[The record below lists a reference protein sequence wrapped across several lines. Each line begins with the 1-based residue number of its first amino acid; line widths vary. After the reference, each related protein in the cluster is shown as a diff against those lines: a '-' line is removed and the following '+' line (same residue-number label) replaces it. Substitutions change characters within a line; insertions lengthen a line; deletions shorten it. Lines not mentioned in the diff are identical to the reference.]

1 VALRPAG
8 HRAVEQ
14 REVACRR
21 RAVWSGQRPAQA
33 LRVVAPRRRQA
44 VPLGQALAQPP
55 SVLAQAQVPA
65 KRAVSGWSESRRRR
79 GVVGAVRP
87 APRVLAKR
95 DPEAANLSAKAAA
108 PLLSVRRSAAS
119 PSEMAASSRPA
130 TVSPRTEEPAAGVGC
145 ASPREVAVVV
155 AYALAPEPAVAAA
168 VAQPDAVEQAVAAGE
183 EPDAG
188 PLPAAAAVPEL
199 LAAQA
204 AALPSAVPVAVVAVQ
219 LSAGPVV
226 VVAVQLSAGRAGA
239 VEPPS
244 AGLPA
249 APSSPS
255 RRRPAQAPAPQPA
268 ACSLHVPQDLRIA
281 SRSARSLQAAE
292 VEVCS

>member
-1 VALRPAG
+1 
-8 HRAVEQ
+8 VEQ

-44 VPLGQALAQPP
+44 VPLGQALAPPP

-79 GVVGAVRP
+79 GVVVGVVRP

-204 AALPSAVPVAVVAVQ
+204 VEAAAQPSAVPVAVVAVQ

>member
-204 AALPSAVPVAVVAVQ
+204 VEAAAQPSAVPVA
-219 LSAGPVV
+219 

>member
-1 VALRPAG
+1 
-8 HRAVEQ
+8 VEQ

-44 VPLGQALAQPP
+44 VPLGQALAPPP

-79 GVVGAVRP
+79 GVVVGVVRP

-119 PSEMAASSRPA
+119 PS
-130 TVSPRTEEPAAGVGC
+130 EEPAAGVGC

-204 AALPSAVPVAVVAVQ
+204 VEAAAQPSAVPVA
-219 LSAGPVV
+219 

>member
-14 REVACRR
+14 REVARRR

-33 LRVVAPRRRQA
+33 LCVVAPRRRQA

-95 DPEAANLSAKAAA
+95 GPEAANLSAKAAA
-108 PLLSVRRSAAS
+108 PLLSGRRSAA
-119 PSEMAASSRPA
+119 
-130 TVSPRTEEPAAGVGC
+130 SPRTEEPAAGVGC

-155 AYALAPEPAVAAA
+155 AYALAPEPAVAA

-188 PLPAAAAVPEL
+188 PLPAAAVPEL

-204 AALPSAVPVAVVAVQ
+204 VEAVAQPSAAPVAVAV
-219 LSAGPVV
+219 
-226 VVAVQLSAGRAGA
+226 VQLSAGRAEA

-244 AGLPA
+244 AGLRA

-255 RRRPAQAPAPQPA
+255 RRRPPQAPAPQQA

>member
-14 REVACRR
+14 REVARRR

-33 LRVVAPRRRQA
+33 LCVVAPRRRQA

-95 DPEAANLSAKAAA
+95 GPEAANLSAKAAA
-108 PLLSVRRSAAS
+108 PLLSGRRSAA
-119 PSEMAASSRPA
+119 
-130 TVSPRTEEPAAGVGC
+130 SPRTEEPAAGVGC

-155 AYALAPEPAVAAA
+155 AYALAPEPAVAA

-204 AALPSAVPVAVVAVQ
+204 VEAVAQPSAAPVAVAV
-219 LSAGPVV
+219 
-226 VVAVQLSAGRAGA
+226 VQLSAGRAEA

-244 AGLPA
+244 AGLRA

-255 RRRPAQAPAPQPA
+255 RRRPPQAPAPQQA

>member
-119 PSEMAASSRPA
+119 PSE
-130 TVSPRTEEPAAGVGC
+130 EPAAGVGC

-204 AALPSAVPVAVVAVQ
+204 AA
-219 LSAGPVV
+219 
-226 VVAVQLSAGRAGA
+226 

>member
-14 REVACRR
+14 REVAFRR
-21 RAVWSGQRPAQA
+21 RAVWSGQRPALA

-44 VPLGQALAQPP
+44 VPLGQALAPPP

-65 KRAVSGWSESRRRR
+65 KHAVSGWSESRRRWE
-79 GVVGAVRP
+79 VVGAVRP

-95 DPEAANLSAKAAA
+95 GPEAANLSAKAAA

-145 ASPREVAVVV
+145 ASPREVVVA

-168 VAQPDAVEQAVAAGE
+168 VARPDAVEQAVAAGE

-188 PLPAAAAVPEL
+188 PLPAAAVVPEL

-204 AALPSAVPVAVVAVQ
+204 VEAAAQPSAVPVAVVA
-219 LSAGPVV
+219 
-226 VVAVQLSAGRAGA
+226 AVQLSAGRAEA

-255 RRRPAQAPAPQPA
+255 RRRPAQAPALQPA

>member
-119 PSEMAASSRPA
+119 PS
-130 TVSPRTEEPAAGVGC
+130 EEPAAGVGC